1 MSLFDKIDQSTER
14 TCSHTNYLLGKVH
27 CTQQWMK
34 KKKGLAIKLYSELK
48 VPFF

>member
-1 MSLFDKIDQSTER
+1 MSLFDKKDQSTER

-27 CTQQWMK
+27 YTTMNEQE
-34 KKKGLAIKLYSELK
+34 KGLAIKLYSELK